1 MTIKAGMGDINAI
14 NSAGTL
20 AALISN
26 LSMPSGVYDPVGR
39 RLLVNSAWSDWS
51 FGAGPAV
58 GQDGWHAL
66 DDVDDL
72 SKILPD
78 LSTEIQMSDG
88 YYSRTE
94 TKDGKD
100 VVLFGWKLQ
109 ISGREYVRFLG
120 IDSDISSGI
129 GSLISPLPVL
139 IFERNG
145 ALRCANKAAERLAL
159 DVGFITPLS
168 LAHPKDQRALVA
180 PDGPQFDTDSSRTL
194 HYGQR
199 FFQWQCMP
207 LLGADHVVLFGQERT
222 REESYRRALEH
233 AVHGIIDL
241 DADGTVTSVNEET
254 AALFNFDTVREVVQ
268 AYLRRP
274 ETFYAH
280 DSDRVQLRRDLA
292 SGIGVHARDIEMRR
306 ADGSQIWVRF
316 NATEIRGEGGGLL
329 GYSVTITDITKNRQ
343 AEYDLRRRQERYRA
357 LVQTAGSVI
366 MFLDS
371 EGRILEY
378 NRECEW
384 TFGYSWMEAAG
395 QNFFDFLLVQED
407 RARVRMAVRRLLSGE
422 IIKDE
427 VFSFKRRDGEER
439 LLQWN
444 ARAHFGE
451 DGDIAGVI
459 CIGQDVTEKLSVE
472 RALRHA
478 EEKFRGIFENS
489 AEGLYQSMPLG
500 PVLSANPAFVSILGY
515 ETVDELLTQENELQ
529 QHYLNPVSRLRLTG
543 RLLRDGIV
551 QGYETEL
558 RRADGRIIWVE
569 ENARLVR
576 DERGRPTVIEGSITD
591 VTDRKRSEAR
601 IQFLAHHDGLTG
613 LPNRT
618 LFQERLAAAV
628 EICKRERR
636 SFVLMMFDLDNFKD
650 INDTLGH
657 PIGDLLLQGVGE
669 RMRVCL
675 RNEDVVARLGGDEFA
690 VLIHEPGSAEEVTF
704 VAQRL
709 IERVSERFMLEGN
722 EVQASTSV
730 GICMYPQD
738 GRDEKDL
745 LRNADLALYCSKAEG
760 RNRYH
765 FFEPRL
771 QVEVQERKAI
781 ERDLGHAIENDELE
795 LFYQPIIDMGGH
807 RIIGMEALVRWF
819 SPSRGLVSPVEF
831 IPVAERM
838 GIIAD
843 IGKWVL
849 NRACAQ
855 TRAWRDDGYGELT
868 ISVNLSPLE
877 LARHEDLIESVGDV
891 LARSGLDPH
900 QLQFEVTEGAVMDNP
915 REAAITL
922 GILRNQGI
930 RIAIDDFG
938 TGYSSLAYLKRF
950 PVDKIKIDRS
960 FIIDIDSSDGNAAIV
975 RAVVFLAR
983 SFGMAVN
990 VEGIETETQLDHI
1003 ASEGVD
1009 EVQGFYFSKPVPS
1022 GEMEILLKANVSG
1035 ATKLPVNVLG
1045 KPH

>member
-14 NSAGTL
+14 NTADTL
-20 AALISN
+20 AALISH
-26 LSMPSGVYDPVGR
+26 LRMPSGIYDPDDR
-39 RLLVNSAWSDWS
+39 ALLVNSVWGRCFDRTLAEEK
-51 FGAGPAV
+51 
-58 GQDGWHAL
+58 WHAIG
-66 DDVDDL
+66 DVDACL
-72 SKILPD
+72 SRLLPE
-78 LSTEIQMSDG
+78 LSDELGSAGRYCHWVKTIEG
-88 YYSRTE
+88 L
-94 TKDGKD
+94 GKD
-100 VVLFGWKLQ
+100 LLGWKLTLG
-109 ISGREYVRFLG
+109 GRDYVRLVVL
-120 IDSDISSGI
+120 DAEMSSLV
-129 GSLISPLPVL
+129 GSLMSPQPVLVLENNGVLCCLNSAAEQVVLEMDFVSPL
-139 IFERNG
+139 
-145 ALRCANKAAERLAL
+145 ALANPSE
-159 DVGFITPLS
+159 
-168 LAHPKDQRALVA
+168 QRALVTE
-180 PDGPQFDTDSSRTL
+180 DGPQFDEDDSRTV

-199 FFQWQCMP
+199 FFEWRCVP
-207 LLGADHVVLFGQERT
+207 LFGTDYVVLFGQERT

-241 DADGTVTSVNEET
+241 NAEGTITSVNEET
-254 AALFNFDTVREVVQ
+254 AALFSFDSVREVIQ
-268 AYLRRP
+268 AYLRHP
-274 ETFYAH
+274 ESFYA
-280 DSDRVQLRRDLA
+280 DDNDRLQLRRDLA
-292 SGIGVHARDIEMRR
+292 SGKGIHARDIEMRR
-306 ADGSQIWVRF
+306 SDGSQIWVRF

-329 GYSVTITDITKNRQ
+329 GYSVTVTDITKSRQ

-366 MFLDS
+366 LFLDA

-378 NRECEW
+378 NRESEW

-395 QNFFDFLLVQED
+395 QNFFDFLLVEED
-407 RARVRMAVRRLLSGE
+407 RERVRTAVRRLLSGE

-427 VFSFKRRDGEER
+427 VFSFKRRDGAIR

-451 DGDIAGVI
+451 DGDVSGVI
-459 CIGQDVTEKLSVE
+459 CIGQDVTEKLAVE

-489 AEGLYQSMPLG
+489 AEGLYQSKPLG
-500 PVLSANPAFVSILGY
+500 PILSANPAFVSILGY
-515 ETVDELLTQENELQ
+515 ESVDDLMANGDDVKT
-529 QHYLNPVSRLRLTG
+529 HYLNPVSRLRLTG
-543 RLLRDGIV
+543 RLLRDGMV
-551 QGYETEL
+551 QGFETEL
-558 RRADGRIIWVE
+558 RRIDGKIIWVE

-576 DERGRPTVIEGSITD
+576 DEQGRPILIEGSITD
-591 VTDRKRSEAR
+591 ITDRKRSEAR

-628 EICKRERR
+628 ERSKRERR

-690 VLIHEPGSAEEVTF
+690 VLIHEPGSPEEVTF

-709 IERVSERFMLEGN
+709 IERVSERFMLDGN

-745 LRNADLALYCSKAEG
+745 LRNADLALYCSKAAG

-771 QVEVQERKAI
+771 QVEVQERKAM

-795 LFYQPIIDMGGH
+795 LFYQPIIDMNGH
-807 RIIGMEALVRWF
+807 SIIGMEALVRWF
-819 SPSRGLVSPVEF
+819 SPSRGQVSPVEF

-838 GIIAD
+838 GIIGD

-849 NRACAQ
+849 NRACEQ
-855 TRAWRDDGYGELT
+855 TRAWRDAGFGELT

-877 LARHEDLIESVGDV
+877 LARHEDLIESVGDA
-891 LARSGLDPH
+891 LARSGLDPR

-990 VEGIETETQLDHI
+990 VEGIETETQLEHI

-1009 EVQGFYFSKPVPS
+1009 EVQGFYFSKPVAA
-1022 GEMEILLKANVSG
+1022 GDMEALLKTSRIAPASR
-1035 ATKLPVNVLG
+1035 LPEG
-1045 KPH
+1045 QPQRPH

>member
-1 MTIKAGMGDINAI
+1 MTIKADMGDINAI
-14 NSAGTL
+14 NSVGTL
-20 AALISN
+20 AALISH
-26 LSMPSGVYDPVGR
+26 LRMPSGVYDPAGG
-39 RLLVNSAWSDWS
+39 RLLVNSPWSPCFD
-51 FGAGPAV
+51 P
-58 GQDGWHAL
+58 AL
-66 DDVDDL
+66 DENQWHEIAGLGCLAHLLPELTED
-72 SKILPD
+72 ILKNG
-78 LSTEIQMSDG
+78 G
-88 YYSRTE
+88 YQSRSAE
-94 TKDGKD
+94 HLGKML
-100 VVLFGWKLQ
+100 VLFGWKLT
-109 ISGREYVRFLG
+109 IGDTNYIRLLVMEDDL
-120 IDSDISSGI
+120 SSGI
-129 GSLISPLPVL
+129 GSLISPQPVL
-139 IFERNG
+139 IFDRVGE
-145 ALRCANKAAERLAL
+145 LLCANKAAEQTAL
-159 DVGFITPLS
+159 EIGCTSPFD
-168 LAHPKDQRALVA
+168 LAHPGEQRALVDQ
-180 PDGPQFDTDSSRTL
+180 DGPQFDGDGPRTV

-199 FFQWQCMP
+199 FFQWQYMP
-207 LLGADHVVLFGQERT
+207 LLGMDYVVLFGQERT
-222 REESYRRALEH
+222 REESYKRALEH
-233 AVHGIIDL
+233 AVHGIIEL
-241 DADGTVTSVNEET
+241 NAEGTITHVNEE
-254 AALFNFDTVREVVQ
+254 AATLFNYDSVREVIQ

-274 ETFYAH
+274 ETFYA
-280 DSDRVQLRRDLA
+280 DDNDRLQLRRDLA
-292 SGIGVHARDIEMRR
+292 SGKGVHARDIEMRR

-395 QNFFDFLLVQED
+395 QNFFDFLLVEED

-427 VFSFKRRDGEER
+427 VFSFKRRDGEIR

-451 DGDIAGVI
+451 DGDVAGVI
-459 CIGQDVTEKLSVE
+459 CIGQDVTEKLAVE

-489 AEGLYQSMPLG
+489 AEGLYQSTPLG

-515 ETVDELLTQENELQ
+515 DSVDELLAQRDNLQ
-529 QHYLNPVSRLRLTG
+529 SHYLNPVSRLRLTG
-543 RLLRDGIV
+543 RLLRDGVV
-551 QGYETEL
+551 QGFETEL
-558 RRADGRIIWVE
+558 RRGDGKIIWVE

-576 DERGRPTVIEGSITD
+576 DEKGRPTVIEGSITD
-591 VTDRKRSEAR
+591 ITDRKRSEAR

-618 LFQERLAAAV
+618 LFQERLAHAV
-628 EICKRERR
+628 ERSKRERR
-636 SFVLMMFDLDNFKD
+636 NFVLMMFDLDNFKD

-690 VLIHEPGSAEEVTF
+690 VLIHEPGSIEEVTF

-709 IERVSERFMLEGN
+709 IERVSERFMLDGN

-765 FFEPRL
+765 FFEPKL
-771 QVEVQERKAI
+771 QVEVQERKAM
-781 ERDLGHAIENDELE
+781 ERDLSHAIENDELE
-795 LFYQPIIDMGGH
+795 LFYQPIIDIGGH
-807 RIIGMEALVRWF
+807 RIVGMEALVRWF
-819 SPSRGLVSPVEF
+819 SPSRGPVSPVEF

-849 NRACAQ
+849 NRACEQ
-855 TRAWRDDGYGELT
+855 TKAWRDAGYGELT

-877 LARHEDLIESVGDV
+877 LARHEDLIESVGEV
-891 LARSGLDPH
+891 LARSGLDPR

-990 VEGIETETQLDHI
+990 VEGIETETQLEHI

-1009 EVQGFYFSKPVPS
+1009 EVQGFYFSKPIAATD
-1022 GEMEILLKANVSG
+1022 MENLLKANKISPAQFPLDQVS
-1035 ATKLPVNVLG
+1035 TRR
-1045 KPH
+1045 

>member
-1 MTIKAGMGDINAI
+1 MGDINAI
-14 NSAGTL
+14 NSVGSLT
-20 AALISN
+20 ALISH
-26 LSMPSGVYDPVGR
+26 LCLPSGAFDPDEERFLVNAPWCDIFGSSVQSGEWCSCDVLGDVSGALSELSAHLLEFGGYHHVACAFGDKPH
-39 RLLVNSAWSDWS
+39 LLV
-51 FGAGPAV
+51 
-58 GQDGWHAL
+58 
-66 DDVDDL
+66 
-72 SKILPD
+72 
-78 LSTEIQMSDG
+78 
-88 YYSRTE
+88 
-94 TKDGKD
+94 
-100 VVLFGWKLQ
+100 GWKLVVGHRAY
-109 ISGREYVRFLG
+109 IRFTMIG
-120 IDSDISSGI
+120 ATVSSGI
-129 GSLISPLPVL
+129 GSLISPQPVL
-139 IFERNG
+139 LVERDG
-145 ALRCANKAAERLAL
+145 QLRCANSAAEQICLEMGL
-159 DVGFITPLS
+159 TSPLG
-168 LAHPKDQRALVA
+168 LINPGDQRALVTEQ
-180 PDGPQFDTDSSRTL
+180 GVQFDADSTRTV

-199 FFQWQCMP
+199 FFQWQYLNLEMANC
-207 LLGADHVVLFGQERT
+207 LVLFGQERT

-233 AVHGIIDL
+233 AVHGIIEL
-241 DADGTVTSVNEET
+241 NAEGTITSVNEET
-254 AALFNFDTVREVVQ
+254 AALFSYDSVRDVKQ
-268 AYLRRP
+268 AYLSHP
-274 ETFYAH
+274 ETFYAD
-280 DSDRVQLRRDLA
+280 DSQRLQLRRDLA
-292 SGIGVHARDIEMRR
+292 SGKGVHARDVEMRR
-306 ADGSQIWVRF
+306 ADGSQIWVRM
-316 NATEIRGEGGGLL
+316 NATDIRGEGGRLL
-329 GYSVTITDITKNRQ
+329 GYSVTMTDITKNRQ

-366 MFLDS
+366 LFLDA

-395 QNFFDFLLVQED
+395 QNFFDFLLVEED
-407 RARVRMAVRRLLSGE
+407 RARVRMAVRRLMSGE

-427 VFSFKRRDGEER
+427 VFSFKRRDGEVR

-489 AEGLYQSMPLG
+489 AEGLYQSLPLG
-500 PVLSANPAFVSILGY
+500 PILSANPAFVSILGY
-515 ETVDELLTQENELQ
+515 EKVEDLVAAEQDPSL
-529 QHYLNPVSRLRLTG
+529 HYLNPVSRLRITG
-543 RLLRDGIV
+543 RLLRDGAV
-551 QGYETEL
+551 HGFETEM
-558 RRADGRIIWVE
+558 RRADGKIIWVE

-576 DERGRPTVIEGSITD
+576 DEQGRPSIIDGTITD
-591 VTDRKRSEAR
+591 ITDRKRSEAR

-618 LFQERLAAAV
+618 LFQERLANAV
-628 EICKRERR
+628 ERSKRERR
-636 SFVLMMFDLDNFKD
+636 NFVLMMFDLDNFKD

-690 VLIHEPGSAEEVTF
+690 VLINEPGSVEEVTF

-765 FFEPRL
+765 FFEPKL
-771 QVEVQERKAI
+771 QVEVQERKAM
-781 ERDLGHAIENDELE
+781 ERDLSHAIENDELE
-795 LFYQPIIDMGGH
+795 LFYQPIIDIAGH

-819 SPSRGLVSPVEF
+819 HPSRGEVSPVDF

-849 NRACAQ
+849 NRACDQ
-855 TRAWRDDGYGELT
+855 TRTWREEGYGELT

-891 LARSGLDPH
+891 LARSKLDPR

-922 GILRNQGI
+922 GVLRNQGI

-990 VEGIETETQLDHI
+990 VEGIETETQLEHI

-1009 EVQGFYFSKPVPS
+1009 EVQGFYFSKPVAA
-1022 GEMEILLKANVSG
+1022 GDMENLLKINLASP
-1035 ATKLPVNVLG
+1035 AQFPVAQA
-1045 KPH
+1045 

>member
-1 MTIKAGMGDINAI
+1 MTIKAVMGDINAI

-20 AALISN
+20 AALISH
-26 LSMPSGVYDPVGR
+26 LRMPSGVYDPVGK
-39 RLLVNSAWSDWS
+39 RLLVNSVWIPWFEPVLEESHWYEI
-51 FGAGPAV
+51 
-58 GQDGWHAL
+58 DGL
-66 DDVDDL
+66 GCIGE
-72 SKILPD
+72 ILPE
-78 LSTEIQMSDG
+78 LSGEILEAGG
-88 YYSRTE
+88 YHSRTKE
-94 TKDGKD
+94 HNGIEK
-100 VVLFGWKLQ
+100 VLLGWKLTVGSQ
-109 ISGREYVRFLG
+109 DYIRLVMM
-120 IDSDISSGI
+120 DNDVSSGI
-129 GSLISPLPVL
+129 GSLISPQPVL
-139 IFERNG
+139 IFERDG
-145 ALRCANKAAERLAL
+145 DLRCANNAAEQVVLEMGL
-159 DVGFITPLS
+159 STPLA
-168 LAHPKDQRALVA
+168 LAHPSGQRDLVNKD
-180 PDGPQFDTDSSRTL
+180 GTQFDAQNLRTV

-207 LLGADHVVLFGQERT
+207 LLGTDFTVLFGQERT

-241 DADGTVTSVNEET
+241 NAEGTITSVNEET
-254 AALFNFDTVREVVQ
+254 ARLFNYDSAREVVQ
-268 AYLRRP
+268 AYLRCP
-274 ETFYAH
+274 ETFYAQ
-280 DSDRVQLRRDLA
+280 DSDRLQLRRDLA
-292 SGIGVHARDIEMRR
+292 SGQGVHARDIEMRR
-306 ADGSQIWVRF
+306 SDGSQIWVRF

-329 GYSVTITDITKNRQ
+329 GFSVTITDITKSRQ

-366 MFLDS
+366 MFLDA

-395 QNFFDFLLVQED
+395 QNFFEFLLVSED
-407 RARVRMAVRRLLSGE
+407 RARVRMAVRRLMSGE

-427 VFSFKRRDGEER
+427 VLSFKRRDGEER

-472 RALRHA
+472 RALRYA

-489 AEGLYQSMPLG
+489 AEGLYQSVPLG
-500 PVLSANPAFVSILGY
+500 SILSANPAFVEILGY
-515 ETVDELLTQENELQ
+515 ESVDELMAQKDELQ
-529 QHYLNPVSRLRLTG
+529 HHYLNPVSRLRMTG
-543 RLLRDGIV
+543 RLLRDGLI
-551 QGYETEL
+551 QGFETEL
-558 RRADGRIIWVE
+558 RRADGKIIWVE

-576 DERGRPTVIEGSITD
+576 DDKGRPTLIEGSITD
-591 VTDRKRSEAR
+591 ITDRKRSEAR

-628 EICKRERR
+628 EQSKRERR
-636 SFVLMMFDLDNFKD
+636 NFVLMMFDLDNFKD

-690 VLIHEPGSAEEVTF
+690 VLIHEPGSIEEVTF

-709 IERVSERFMLEGN
+709 IERVSERFMLDGN

-771 QVEVQERKAI
+771 QVEVQERKAM
-781 ERDLGHAIENDELE
+781 ERDLSHAIENDELE
-795 LFYQPIIDMGGH
+795 LFYQPIIDIGGH

-819 SPSRGLVSPVEF
+819 SPSRGLVSPVDF

-849 NRACAQ
+849 NRACDQ
-855 TRAWRDDGYGELT
+855 TRAWHDSGYGDLT

-877 LARHEDLIESVGDV
+877 LARHEDLIESVGDA
-891 LARSGLDPH
+891 LSRSGLNPR

-990 VEGIETETQLDHI
+990 VEGIETEIQLEHI

-1009 EVQGFYFSKPVPS
+1009 EVQGFYFSKPIS
-1022 GEMEILLKANVSG
+1022 AGDMENLLKANKVTP
-1035 ATKLPVNVLG
+1035 TKFPLDQG
-1045 KPH
+1045 HGPH

>member
-1 MTIKAGMGDINAI
+1 MTNKAAMGDSNAI
-14 NSAGTL
+14 DSVRKLT
-20 AALISN
+20 ALISH
-26 LSMPSGVYDPVGR
+26 LCLPSGAYDPDEGR
-39 RLLVNSAWSDWS
+39 MLVNAAWHELFDAVRICTWETPDVVAGLGTALGELSERLLENGGYHHVAFDFDNTQRLVFAW
-51 FGAGPAV
+51 ALTV
-58 GQDGWHAL
+58 GQ
-66 DDVDDL
+66 
-72 SKILPD
+72 
-78 LSTEIQMSDG
+78 
-88 YYSRTE
+88 RTYIRF
-94 TKDGKD
+94 T
-100 VVLFGWKLQ
+100 LF
-109 ISGREYVRFLG
+109 
-120 IDSDISSGI
+120 DATISSGI
-129 GSLISPLPVL
+129 GSLISPQPVL
-139 IFERNG
+139 LVEGNG
-145 ALRCANKAAERLAL
+145 RLRCANRAAEQLAL
-159 DVGFITPLS
+159 EMGLSSPLDLTYPS
-168 LAHPKDQRALVA
+168 DQRALVSE
-180 PDGPQFDTDSSRTL
+180 DGPQFDADNTRTV

-199 FFQWQCMP
+199 FFLWQYTTLDMSGY
-207 LLGADHVVLFGQERT
+207 LVLFGQERT

-233 AVHGIIDL
+233 AVHGIIEL
-241 DADGTVTSVNEET
+241 NAEGEITTVNEE
-254 AALFNFDTVREVVQ
+254 AASLFNYDSVSEVIQ
-268 AYLRRP
+268 AYLRHP
-274 ETFYAH
+274 ETFYAN
-280 DSDRVQLRRDLA
+280 DNDRIQLRRDLA
-292 SGIGVHARDIEMRR
+292 GGKGVYARDVEMRR
-306 ADGSQIWVRF
+306 ADGSQLWVRI
-316 NATEIRGEGGGLL
+316 NATEIRGEGGVLL

-366 MFLDS
+366 MFLDA

-395 QNFFDFLLVQED
+395 QNFFDFLLVED
-407 RARVRMAVRRLLSGE
+407 ERARVRMAVRRLLSGE

-427 VFSFKRRDGEER
+427 VFSFKRRDGEVR

-451 DGDIAGVI
+451 DGDVAGVI
-459 CIGQDVTEKLSVE
+459 CIGQDVTEKLAVE

-489 AEGLYQSMPLG
+489 AEGLFQSTPLG
-500 PVLSANPAFVSILGY
+500 RINSANPAFATILGY
-515 ETVDELLTQENELQ
+515 ETVEEMLSTQQEWGF
-529 QHYLNPVSRLRLTG
+529 HYVNPVARLRMTG
-543 RLLRDGIV
+543 RLLRDGAV
-551 QGYETEL
+551 HGFETEM
-558 RRADGRIIWVE
+558 RRIDGKIIWIE
-569 ENARLVR
+569 ENARLIR
-576 DERGRPTVIEGSITD
+576 DELGRPALIEGSITD
-591 VTDRKRSEAR
+591 ITDRKRSEAR

-618 LFQERLAAAV
+618 LFQERLGAAV
-628 EICKRERR
+628 ARCKRER
-636 SFVLMMFDLDNFKD
+636 SHFVLMMFDLDNFKD

-657 PIGDLLLQGVGE
+657 PIGDLLLQGVAE

-690 VLIHEPGSAEEVTF
+690 VLIHDPGSIEEVTF

-709 IERVSERFMLEGN
+709 IERVSERFMLDGN

-765 FFEPRL
+765 FFEPKL
-771 QVEVQERKAI
+771 QVEVQERKAM
-781 ERDLGHAIENDELE
+781 ERDLSHAIENDELE
-795 LFYQPIIDMGGH
+795 LFYQPIIDIAGH

-819 SPSRGLVSPVEF
+819 SPSRGQVSPVDF

-849 NRACAQ
+849 NQACEQ
-855 TRAWRDDGYGELT
+855 TKAWRDVGYGDLS

-877 LARHEDLIESVGDV
+877 LARHEDLIESVGEV
-891 LARSGLDPH
+891 LARTKLDPR

-990 VEGIETETQLDHI
+990 VEGIETETQLEHI

-1009 EVQGFYFSKPVPS
+1009 EVQGFYFSKPVNAD
-1022 GEMEILLKANVSG
+1022 EMESLLKANLTSP
-1035 ATKLPVNVLG
+1035 ARFPVAQS
-1045 KPH
+1045 

>member
-1 MTIKAGMGDINAI
+1 
-14 NSAGTL
+14 L
-20 AALISN
+20 AALISH
-26 LSMPSGVYDPVGR
+26 LRVPSGVFEPGEGC
-39 RLLVNSAWSDWS
+39 LLVNSVWREASGP
-51 FGAGPAV
+51 GA
-58 GQDGWHAL
+58 QDGEWTKL
-66 DDVDDL
+66 DANDSL
-72 SKILPD
+72 SKTLCE
-78 LSTEIQMSDG
+78 LSDQLLENDG
-88 YYSRTE
+88 YRHSFLDF
-94 TKDGKD
+94 KDGEH
-100 VVLFGWKLQ
+100 VLLAWRLTLGTRDY
-109 ISGREYVRFLG
+109 IRFVLL
-120 IDSDISSGI
+120 DATVSSGM
-129 GSLISPLPVL
+129 GSLISPQPVL
-139 IFERNG
+139 LVEMNG
-145 ALRCANKAAERLAL
+145 RLRCANSAAEQLAL
-159 DVGFITPLS
+159 EMGFAS
-168 LAHPKDQRALVA
+168 ALALLHPGDQRALVT
-180 PDGPQFDTDSSRTL
+180 DNGTQFDADHTRTV

-199 FFQWQCMP
+199 FFQWQFIT
-207 LLGADHVVLFGQERT
+207 LGISDCFVLFGQERT

-233 AVHGIIDL
+233 AVHGIIEL
-241 DADGTVTSVNEET
+241 NADGDITSVNEET
-254 AALFNFDTVREVVQ
+254 AALFNYDSVREVMQ
-268 AYLRRP
+268 AYVRHP
-274 ETFYAH
+274 ETFYA
-280 DSDRVQLRRDLA
+280 DDNDRVILRRDLA
-292 SGIGVHARDIEMRR
+292 QGQGVHARDLEMRR
-306 ADGSQIWVRF
+306 SDGSQIWVRL
-316 NATEIRGEGGGLL
+316 NATDIRGEGGGLL
-329 GYSVTITDITKNRQ
+329 GYSVTITDITKTRQ

-366 MFLDS
+366 MFLDA

-395 QNFFDFLLVQED
+395 QNFFDFLVTSDE
-407 RARVRMAVRRLLSGE
+407 RARVRMAVRKLLSGE

-427 VFSFKRRDGEER
+427 VFSFKRRDGEIR

-451 DGDIAGVI
+451 DGDVAGVI

-472 RALRHA
+472 RALRLA

-489 AEGLYQSMPLG
+489 AEGLYQSQPLG
-500 PVLSANPAFVSILGY
+500 RILSANPAYVNILGY
-515 ETVDELLTQENELQ
+515 ETVDELIESEQDTSLQ
-529 QHYLNPVSRLRLTG
+529 YLNPVSRLRITG
-543 RLLRDGIV
+543 RLLRDGEV
-551 QGYETEL
+551 HGFETEM
-558 RRADGRIIWVE
+558 RRKDGKIIWVE

-576 DERGRPTVIEGSITD
+576 DEKGRPTLIDGSITD
-591 VTDRKRSEAR
+591 ITDRKRSEAR

-618 LFQERLAAAV
+618 LFQERLATAV
-628 EICKRERR
+628 ARSKRERR
-636 SFVLMMFDLDNFKD
+636 NFVLMMFDLDNFKD

-690 VLIHEPGSAEEVTF
+690 VLIHEPGSIEEVTF

-709 IERVSERFMLEGN
+709 IERVSERFMLDGN

-781 ERDLGHAIENDELE
+781 ERDLSHAIENDELE
-795 LFYQPIIDMGGH
+795 VFYQPIIDIGGH
-807 RIIGMEALVRWF
+807 RVTGMEALVRWF
-819 SPSRGLVSPVEF
+819 SPSRGMVSPVDF

-843 IGKWVL
+843 IGRWVL
-849 NRACAQ
+849 NRACEQ
-855 TRAWRDDGYGELT
+855 TRAWREDGFGNLT

-877 LARHEDLIESVGDV
+877 LARHEDLIESVGEV
-891 LARSGLDPH
+891 LARTGLDPH

-1009 EVQGFYFSKPVPS
+1009 EVQGFYFSKPIS
-1022 GEMEILLKANVSG
+1022 ATDMEELLKASQSSPVYFPVSQPKS
-1035 ATKLPVNVLG
+1035 AE
-1045 KPH
+1045 

>member
-1 MTIKAGMGDINAI
+1 MTNKPGMGVIISSNV
-14 NSAGTL
+14 AGTL
-20 AALISN
+20 AALIGH
-26 LSMPSGVYDPVGR
+26 LRVPSGVYDPIGES
-39 RLLVNSAWSDWS
+39 LLVNAPWAQTISPDLADDTWHKIDTHPEIAQNIREISAE
-51 FGAGPAV
+51 ALNAV
-58 GQDGWHAL
+58 GYFSRVDKIDGRDVQFFAWQLSLSGQVFIRIIALQDADATTGTG
-66 DDVDDL
+66 V
-72 SKILPD
+72 
-78 LSTEIQMSDG
+78 
-88 YYSRTE
+88 
-94 TKDGKD
+94 
-100 VVLFGWKLQ
+100 
-109 ISGREYVRFLG
+109 
-120 IDSDISSGI
+120 
-129 GSLISPLPVL
+129 LISPQPVL
-139 IFERNG
+139 VVERDG
-145 ALRCANKAAERLAL
+145 GLRFSNKAAEQAAL
-159 DVGFITPLS
+159 EMGMPGALS
-168 LAHPKDQRALVA
+168 LTKPSGQRALIE
-180 PDGPQFDTDSSRTL
+180 DGENIADWDDIRTV

-199 FFQWQCMP
+199 IYQWQRMP
-207 LLGADHVVLFGQERT
+207 LPTQDAIALFGQERT

-241 DADGTVTSVNEET
+241 AADGTLTSVNEE
-254 AALFNFDTVREVVQ
+254 AATLFGYDNVRELRQ
-268 AYLRRP
+268 AYIANS
-274 ETFYAH
+274 EKFYARAE
-280 DSDRVQLRRDLA
+280 DLRDLRRDLV
-292 SGIGVHARDIEMRR
+292 SGAGIQARDIEMRR
-306 ADGSQIWVRF
+306 QDGSQLWVRI
-316 NATEIRGEGGGLL
+316 NATEIRGEGGSLL
-329 GYSVTITDITKNRQ
+329 GYSVTVTDITKSRQ

-366 MFLDS
+366 LFLDS

-384 TFGYSWMEAAG
+384 TFGFSWMEAAG
-395 QNFFDFLLVQED
+395 QNFFDFLLLDGERDQ
-407 RARVRMAVRRLLSGE
+407 VRQGIKRLISGE

-427 VFSFKRRDGEER
+427 VISFRRRDGEVR

-451 DGDIAGVI
+451 DGDVSGVI

-472 RALRHA
+472 RALRRA
-478 EEKFRGIFENS
+478 EEKYRGIFENS
-489 AEGLYQSMPLG
+489 AEGLYQSRPLG
-500 PVLSANPAFVSILGY
+500 DILSANPAFVSILGY
-515 ETVDELLTQENELQ
+515 DSADELLVSQAGFSQ
-529 QHYLNPVSRLRLTG
+529 CYLNPTNRLRLTG
-543 RLLRDGIV
+543 KLMRDGVV
-551 QGYETEL
+551 QGFEAEM
-558 RRADGRIIWVE
+558 RRRDGKIIWVE

-576 DERGRPTVIEGSITD
+576 DDKGVPVLIEGSITD
-591 VTDRKRSEAR
+591 ITDRKRSEAR

-628 EICKRERR
+628 KRGKHEKR
-636 SFVLMMFDLDNFKD
+636 SFVLMLFDLDNFKD

-690 VLIHEPGSAEEVTF
+690 VLIHDPGTVEEVTL

-709 IERVSERFMLEGN
+709 IERVSERFMLDGN

-730 GICMYPQD
+730 GICMFPQD

-745 LRNADLALYCSKAEG
+745 FRNVDLALYCSKAEG

-771 QVEVQERKAI
+771 QVEVQERKAL
-781 ERDLGHAIENDELE
+781 ERDLSHAIENDELE
-795 LFYQPIIDMGGH
+795 LFYQPIIDIANH
-807 RIIGMEALVRWF
+807 KIIGMEALVRWF
-819 SPSRGLVSPVEF
+819 HPSRGQVSPVDF

-843 IGKWVL
+843 VGHWVL
-849 NRACAQ
+849 NQACKQ
-855 TRAWRDDGYGELT
+855 TRQWVDAGYGELT

-891 LARSGLDPH
+891 LERSRLNPT
-900 QLQFEVTEGAVMDNP
+900 QLQFEVTESAVMDNP

-960 FIIDIDSSDGNAAIV
+960 FIIDLDSRDGNAAIV

-990 VEGIETETQLDHI
+990 VEGIETEMQLERI
-1003 ASEGVD
+1003 VSEGVD
-1009 EVQGFYFSKPVPS
+1009 EVQGFYFSKPIPAS
-1022 GEMEILLKANVSG
+1022 DFEMLLKSNVTMPFDVSFG
-1035 ATKLPVNVLG
+1035 GNAR
-1045 KPH
+1045 PH

>member
-1 MTIKAGMGDINAI
+1 MGDINAI
-14 NSAGTL
+14 DSVGTL
-20 AALISN
+20 TALIRHQC
-26 LSMPSGVYDPVGR
+26 LPSGVFDPDDKR
-39 RLLVNSAWSDWS
+39 MLINAAWRDAFDDSAQIGGWMPADAIDHLSDAL
-51 FGAGPAV
+51 AGLA
-58 GQDGWHAL
+58 A
-66 DDVDDL
+66 
-72 SKILPD
+72 KA
-78 LSTEIQMSDG
+78 TEIGSYHHIDCGLQN
-88 YYSRTE
+88 SRY
-94 TKDGKD
+94 
-100 VVLFGWKLQ
+100 VLFGWAL
-109 ISGREYVRFLG
+109 SVGRRRYVRFTA
-120 IDSDISSGI
+120 IDDNVLSGV
-129 GSLISPLPVL
+129 GALISPQPVL
-139 IFERNG
+139 LVDCKG
-145 ALRCANKAAERLAL
+145 KLRSANCAAEQLAL
-159 DVGFITPLS
+159 EMGLASPLD
-168 LAHPKDQRALVA
+168 LTRPTDQRALVSK
-180 PDGPQFDTDSSRTL
+180 DGPQFGADNARTV

-199 FFQWQCMP
+199 FFLWQYIALDVCNC
-207 LLGADHVVLFGQERT
+207 LVLFGQERT

-233 AVHGIIDL
+233 AVHGIIEL
-241 DADGTVTSVNEET
+241 NAQGTISYVNEET
-254 AALFNFDTVREVVQ
+254 AALFSYDSTSELTEAYFRNPVNFYAKEADLLE
-268 AYLRRP
+268 LRR
-274 ETFYAH
+274 A
-280 DSDRVQLRRDLA
+280 LK
-292 SGIGVHARDIEMRR
+292 SGKGVHARDVEMRR
-306 ADGSQIWVRF
+306 RDGSQIWVQI

-329 GYSVTITDITKNRQ
+329 GYSVTLTDTSKNRQ

-366 MFLDS
+366 MFLDA

-395 QNFFDFLLVQED
+395 QNFFDFLVVDED
-407 RARVRMAVRRLLSGE
+407 RARVHMAVRRLMSGE

-427 VFSFKRRDGEER
+427 VFSFKRRDGETR

-451 DGDIAGVI
+451 DGDVSGVI

-489 AEGLYQSMPLG
+489 AEGLYQCLPLG
-500 PVLSANPAFVSILGY
+500 SVLSANPAYVKILGY
-515 ETVDELLTQENELQ
+515 ETVDDLLSNSTGGSLN
-529 QHYLNPVSRLRLTG
+529 YVNPVSRLRFTG
-543 RLLRDGIV
+543 RLLRDGEV
-551 QGYETEL
+551 HGFETEM
-558 RRADGRIIWVE
+558 RRADGKIIWVE

-576 DERGRPTVIEGSITD
+576 DDKGRPVLIDGSITD
-591 VTDRKRSEAR
+591 ITDRKRSEAR

-628 EICKRERR
+628 ERSKREKRD
-636 SFVLMMFDLDNFKD
+636 FVLMMFDLDNFKD

-690 VLIHEPGSAEEVTF
+690 VLIHEPGTAEEVTF

-709 IERVSERFMLEGN
+709 IERISERFMLDGN

-771 QVEVQERKAI
+771 QVEVQERKAM
-781 ERDLGHAIENDELE
+781 ERDLSHAIENDELE
-795 LFYQPIIDMGGH
+795 LFYQPIIEVGGH

-819 SPSRGLVSPVEF
+819 NPSRGQVSPVEF

-849 NRACAQ
+849 KRACEQ
-855 TRAWRDDGYGELT
+855 TKAWRDAGYGELT

-877 LARHEDLIESVGDV
+877 LARHEDLIESVGDI
-891 LARSGLDPH
+891 LARTKLDPH

-960 FIIDIDSSDGNAAIV
+960 FIIDIENSDGNAAIV

-990 VEGIETETQLDHI
+990 VEGIETQTQLEHI

-1009 EVQGFYFSKPVPS
+1009 EVQGFYFSQPINATD
-1022 GEMEILLKANVSG
+1022 MENLLKVNLTSPVRIPVSR
-1035 ATKLPVNVLG
+1035 A
-1045 KPH
+1045 

>member
-1 MTIKAGMGDINAI
+1 MTIKADMGDINDI
-14 NSAGTL
+14 NSVKTL
-20 AALISN
+20 AALVSH
-26 LSMPSGVYDPVGR
+26 LRMPSGLYDPVGK
-39 RLLVNSAWSDWS
+39 RLLVNSLWGSWFDIALEETRWC
-51 FGAGPAV
+51 GI
-58 GQDGWHAL
+58 QDLGC
-66 DDVDDL
+66 L
-72 SKILPD
+72 SHMLPELADEILE
-78 LSTEIQMSDG
+78 TGG
-88 YYSRTE
+88 YRSRTVE
-94 TKDGKD
+94 VRGTDH
-100 VVLFGWKLQ
+100 VLFAWKLSVAGDDY
-109 ISGREYVRFLG
+109 IRLLVMGRDV
-120 IDSDISSGI
+120 SSGM
-129 GSLISPLPVL
+129 GSLVSPQPVL
-139 IFERNG
+139 IFEDGG
-145 ALRCANKAAERLAL
+145 AMCCANSAAEQVAL
-159 DVGFITPLS
+159 EMGFPS
-168 LAHPKDQRALVA
+168 AYALAHPVDQRALVNQ
-180 PDGPQFDTDSSRTL
+180 DGPQFDGKNSRTV

-199 FFQWQCMP
+199 FFQWQYMR
-207 LLGADHVVLFGQERT
+207 LFGTGFVVLFGQERT
-222 REESYRRALEH
+222 REESYKRALEH
-233 AVHGIIDL
+233 AVHGIIEL
-241 DADGTVTSVNEET
+241 DAEGTVTHVNEET
-254 AALFNFDTVREVVQ
+254 ATLFNYDNASEVIQ
-268 AYLRRP
+268 TYLRSP
-274 ETFYAH
+274 ETFYA
-280 DSDRVQLRRDLA
+280 DDNDRLQLRRDLA
-292 SGIGVHARDIEMRR
+292 AGIGIHARDIEMRR
-306 ADGSQIWVRF
+306 SDGSQVWARL

-329 GYSVTITDITKNRQ
+329 GYSVTLADITKSRQ

-366 MFLDS
+366 MFLDA

-395 QNFFDFLLVQED
+395 QNFFDFLLIESD
-407 RARVRMAVRRLLSGE
+407 RARVRTAVQRLMSGE

-427 VFSFKRRDGEER
+427 VFSFKRRDGEIR

-451 DGDIAGVI
+451 DGDVAGVI
-459 CIGQDVTEKLSVE
+459 CIGQDVTEKLAVE

-489 AEGLYQSMPLG
+489 AEGLYQSIPLG
-500 PVLSANPAFVSILGY
+500 AVLSANPAFVSILGY
-515 ETVDELLTQENELQ
+515 DSVDELLLPKEKLQ
-529 QHYLNPVSRLRLTG
+529 SHYLNPVSRLRLTG
-543 RLLRDGIV
+543 RLLRDGMV
-551 QGYETEL
+551 QGFETEL
-558 RRADGRIIWVE
+558 RRIDGKIIWVE

-576 DERGRPTVIEGSITD
+576 DNKGRPSLIEGSITD
-591 VTDRKRSEAR
+591 ITDRKRSEAR

-628 EICKRERR
+628 ERSKRERR
-636 SFVLMMFDLDNFKD
+636 NFVLMMFDLDNFKD

-690 VLIHEPGSAEEVTF
+690 VLIHEPGSVDEIAF

-709 IERVSERFMLEGN
+709 IERVSERFMLDGN

-730 GICMYPQD
+730 GICLYPQD

-771 QVEVQERKAI
+771 QVEVQERKAM
-781 ERDLGHAIENDELE
+781 ERDLSHAIANDELE
-795 LFYQPIIDMGGH
+795 LFYQPTIDMSGH
-807 RIIGMEALVRWF
+807 LITGMEALVRWF
-819 SPSRGLVSPVEF
+819 SPSRGLVSPVDF

-838 GIIAD
+838 GIIGD

-849 NRACAQ
+849 NRACEQ
-855 TRAWRDDGYGELT
+855 TKIWRDAGYGDLT

-877 LARHEDLIESVGDV
+877 LARHEDLIESVGEA
-891 LARSGLDPH
+891 LARSGLNPR

-990 VEGIETETQLDHI
+990 VEGIETEAQLGHI

-1009 EVQGFYFSKPVPS
+1009 EVQGFYFSKPVPAS
-1022 GEMEILLKANVSG
+1022 EMEALLKANKVAPTAFPLSG
-1035 ATKLPVNVLG
+1035 GTIA
-1045 KPH
+1045 H

>member
-1 MTIKAGMGDINAI
+1 MTNKPGMGAI
-14 NSAGTL
+14 ISNDVAGIL
-20 AALISN
+20 AALIGH
-26 LSMPSGVYDPVGR
+26 LRVPSGIYDPIGES
-39 RLLVNSAWSDWS
+39 LLVNAPWAQMITSDLAKDTWHMIDAHPEIARNIREISAE
-51 FGAGPAV
+51 ALKTV
-58 GQDGWHAL
+58 GYFSRVDKIDGHDVQFFAWQLTHA
-66 DDVDDL
+66 DQV
-72 SKILPD
+72 
-78 LSTEIQMSDG
+78 
-88 YYSRTE
+88 
-94 TKDGKD
+94 
-100 VVLFGWKLQ
+100 
-109 ISGREYVRFLG
+109 YVRIIALQDADATTG
-120 IDSDISSGI
+120 TGV
-129 GSLISPLPVL
+129 LISPQPVL
-139 IFERNG
+139 VVERDG
-145 ALRCANKAAERLAL
+145 GLRFCNKAAEQAAL
-159 DVGFITPLS
+159 EIGFPSAMS
-168 LAHPKDQRALVA
+168 LMRPAGQRALIEEGEDIA
-180 PDGPQFDTDSSRTL
+180 DWDEIRTV

-199 FFQWQCMP
+199 IYQWQRMP
-207 LLGADHVVLFGQERT
+207 LPAQDAVALFGEERT
-222 REESYRRALEH
+222 REESYRRALEN

-241 DADGTVTSVNEET
+241 AADGTLTSVNEET
-254 AALFNFDTVREVVQ
+254 ATLFGYENVRELRQ
-268 AYLRRP
+268 AYISKS
-274 ETFYAH
+274 EKFYARIE
-280 DSDRVQLRRDLA
+280 DLKELRRDLIA
-292 SGIGVHARDIEMRR
+292 GHGIHSRDVEMRR
-306 ADGSQIWVRF
+306 QDGSQLWVEI
-316 NATEIRGEGGGLL
+316 NATDIRGEGGLLL
-329 GYSVTITDITKNRQ
+329 GYSVTVTDITKSRQ

-366 MFLDS
+366 LFLDS

-395 QNFFDFLLVQED
+395 QNFFDFLLLDGERDQ
-407 RARVRMAVRRLLSGE
+407 VRQAIRRLISGE

-427 VFSFKRRDGEER
+427 VISFRRRDGEVR

-451 DGDIAGVI
+451 DGDVAGVI

-472 RALRHA
+472 RALRLA
-478 EEKFRGIFENS
+478 EEKYRGIFENS
-489 AEGLYQSMPLG
+489 AEGLYQSRPLG
-500 PVLSANPAFVSILGY
+500 EILSANPAFVSILRY
-515 ETVDELLTQENELQ
+515 DSADELLSPHNDFSDC
-529 QHYLNPVSRLRLTG
+529 YLNPTNRCRLMG
-543 RLLRDGIV
+543 KLLRDGVV
-551 QGYETEL
+551 QGFEAEM
-558 RRADGRIIWVE
+558 RCRDGKIIWVE
-569 ENARLVR
+569 ENARLIR
-576 DERGRPTVIEGSITD
+576 DDKGLPILIEGSITD
-591 VTDRKRSEAR
+591 ITDRKRSEAR

-628 EICKRERR
+628 KRGKHEKR
-636 SFVLMMFDLDNFKD
+636 SFVLMLFDLDNFKD

-690 VLIHEPGSAEEVTF
+690 VLIHDPGTAEEVTF

-722 EVQASTSV
+722 EIQVSTSV
-730 GICMYPQD
+730 GICLFPQD

-745 LRNADLALYCSKAEG
+745 LRNVDLALYCSKAEG

-771 QVEVQERKAI
+771 QVEVQERKAL

-795 LFYQPIIDMGGH
+795 LFYQPIIDIANH

-819 SPSRGLVSPVEF
+819 HPSRGQVSPVDF

-843 IGKWVL
+843 VGRWVL
-849 NRACAQ
+849 NQACKQ
-855 TRAWRDDGYGELT
+855 TREWVDAGYGELT

-891 LARSGLDPH
+891 LERSRLNPN
-900 QLQFEVTEGAVMDNP
+900 QLQFEVTESAVMDNP

-960 FIIDIDSSDGNAAIV
+960 FIIDLDSRDGNAAIV

-990 VEGIETETQLDHI
+990 VEGIETEMQLERI
-1003 ASEGVD
+1003 VSEGVD
-1009 EVQGFYFSKPVPS
+1009 EVQGFYFSKPIPAS
-1022 GEMEILLKANVSG
+1022 EFELLLKSNVTMAFDVPFG
-1035 ATKLPVNVLG
+1035 GNER
-1045 KPH
+1045 PH

>member
-1 MTIKAGMGDINAI
+1 MTIKADMGDIKAI
-14 NSAGTL
+14 NSVDTL
-20 AALISN
+20 AALISH
-26 LSMPSGVYDPVGR
+26 LRMPAGLFDPVR
-39 RLLVNSAWSDWS
+39 KRLLVNSLWIPWFDKALEESE
-51 FGAGPAV
+51 
-58 GQDGWHAL
+58 WHKI
-66 DDVDDL
+66 DDL
-72 SKILPD
+72 GCLAQLLPD
-78 LSTEIQMSDG
+78 LADEILEKGG
-88 YYSRTE
+88 YHSRTSE
-94 TKDGKD
+94 VKGTDR
-100 VVLFGWKLQ
+100 VLFGWKLTVGGQ
-109 ISGREYVRFLG
+109 DYIRLLVM
-120 IDSDISSGI
+120 DDDVSSGM
-129 GSLISPLPVL
+129 GSLISPQPVL
-139 IFERNG
+139 IFERGG
-145 ALRCANKAAERLAL
+145 ALRCANSAAEQVAL
-159 DVGFITPLS
+159 EMGFVTPFA
-168 LAHPKDQRALVA
+168 LAHPSDQRALVDH
-180 PDGPQFDTDSSRTL
+180 DGPQFDAENSRTV
-194 HYGQR
+194 HYEQR

-207 LLGADHVVLFGQERT
+207 LFGADFVVLFGQERT

-233 AVHGIIDL
+233 AVHGIIEL
-241 DADGTVTSVNEET
+241 SADGTITSVNEET
-254 AALFNFDTVREVVQ
+254 ASLFNYDSVREVMQ

-274 ETFYAH
+274 ESFYAQ
-280 DSDRVQLRRDLA
+280 DSDRIQLRRDLA
-292 SGIGVHARDIEMRR
+292 NGIGVQARDIEMRR
-306 ADGSQIWVRF
+306 SDGSQIWVRF

-329 GYSVTITDITKNRQ
+329 GYSVTITDITKSRQ

-366 MFLDS
+366 LFLDS

-395 QNFFDFLLVQED
+395 QNFFDFLLIESD

-427 VFSFKRRDGEER
+427 VFSFKRRDGEIR

-451 DGDIAGVI
+451 DGDVAGVI
-459 CIGQDVTEKLSVE
+459 CIGQDVTEKLAVE

-489 AEGLYQSMPLG
+489 AEGLYQSRPLG

-515 ETVDELLTQENELQ
+515 ESVDELMAQGEELQ
-529 QHYLNPVSRLRLTG
+529 HHYLNPVSRLRLTG
-543 RLLRDGIV
+543 RLMRDGAIH
-551 QGYETEL
+551 GFETEL
-558 RRADGRIIWVE
+558 RRTDGKIIWVE

-576 DERGRPTVIEGSITD
+576 DEKGRPSLIEGSITD
-591 VTDRKRSEAR
+591 ITDRKRSEAR

-628 EICKRERR
+628 ERSKRERR
-636 SFVLMMFDLDNFKD
+636 NFVLMMFDLDNFKD

-690 VLIHEPGSAEEVTF
+690 VLIHEPGSVEEVTF

-709 IERVSERFMLEGN
+709 IERVSERFMLDGN

-765 FFEPRL
+765 FFEPKL
-771 QVEVQERKAI
+771 QVEVQERKAM
-781 ERDLGHAIENDELE
+781 ERDLSHAIENDELE

-819 SPSRGLVSPVEF
+819 SPSRGPVSPVDF

-838 GIIAD
+838 GIIGD

-849 NRACAQ
+849 TRACEQ
-855 TRAWRDDGYGELT
+855 TRAWRDDGYGDLT

-877 LARHEDLIESVGDV
+877 LARHEDLIESVGEV
-891 LARSGLDPH
+891 LSRSGLNPR

-990 VEGIETETQLDHI
+990 VEGIETETQLEHI

-1009 EVQGFYFSKPVPS
+1009 EVQGFYFSKPVS
-1022 GEMEILLKANVSG
+1022 ATDMEALLKANKIAPTHFPLSG
-1035 ATKLPVNVLG
+1035 HGNTA
-1045 KPH
+1045 H

>member
-1 MTIKAGMGDINAI
+1 MTIKAVMGDINAI

-20 AALISN
+20 AALISH
-26 LSMPSGVYDPVGR
+26 LRMPSGVYDPVGK
-39 RLLVNSAWSDWS
+39 RLLVNSVWIPWFEPVLEEAHWYEI
-51 FGAGPAV
+51 
-58 GQDGWHAL
+58 DGL
-66 DDVDDL
+66 GCI
-72 SKILPD
+72 SEILPE
-78 LSTEIQMSDG
+78 LSGEILEAGG
-88 YYSRTE
+88 YHSRTRE
-94 TKDGKD
+94 YNG
-100 VVLFGWKLQ
+100 VEQVLLGWKLTIGSQ
-109 ISGREYVRFLG
+109 DYVRLVVM
-120 IDSDISSGI
+120 DNDVSSGI
-129 GSLISPLPVL
+129 GSLISPQPVL
-139 IFERNG
+139 IFERDG
-145 ALRCANKAAERLAL
+145 DLRCANNAAEQVVLEMGL
-159 DVGFITPLS
+159 STPLA
-168 LAHPKDQRALVA
+168 LAHPSDQRDLINK
-180 PDGPQFDTDSSRTL
+180 DGPQFDAQNLRTV

-199 FFQWQCMP
+199 FFQWQYMP
-207 LLGADHVVLFGQERT
+207 LFGTDFIVLFGQERT

-241 DADGTVTSVNEET
+241 NAEGTITSVNEET
-254 AALFNFDTVREVVQ
+254 ATLFNYDSVREVIQ

-274 ETFYAH
+274 ETFYAQ
-280 DSDRVQLRRDLA
+280 DSDRLQLRRDLA
-292 SGIGVHARDIEMRR
+292 SGQGVHARDIEMRR
-306 ADGSQIWVRF
+306 SDGSQVWVRF

-329 GYSVTITDITKNRQ
+329 GYSVTITDITKSRQ

-366 MFLDS
+366 MFLDA

-395 QNFFDFLLVQED
+395 QNFFDFLLVGED
-407 RARVRMAVRRLLSGE
+407 RARVRMAVRRLMSGE

-472 RALRHA
+472 RALRYA

-489 AEGLYQSMPLG
+489 AEGLYQSVPLG
-500 PVLSANPAFVSILGY
+500 SVLSANPAFVEILGY
-515 ETVDELLTQENELQ
+515 ESVDELMAQKNELQ
-529 QHYLNPVSRLRLTG
+529 HHYLNPVSRLRLTG
-543 RLLRDGIV
+543 RLLRDGVI
-551 QGYETEL
+551 QGFETEL
-558 RRADGRIIWVE
+558 RRTDGKIIWVE
-569 ENARLVR
+569 ENARLLR
-576 DERGRPTVIEGSITD
+576 DDKGRPTLIEGSITD
-591 VTDRKRSEAR
+591 ITDRKRSEAR

-628 EICKRERR
+628 EQSKRERR
-636 SFVLMMFDLDNFKD
+636 NFVLMMFDLDNFKD

-675 RNEDVVARLGGDEFA
+675 RNEDIVARLGGDEFA
-690 VLIHEPGSAEEVTF
+690 VLIHEPGSIEEVTF

-709 IERVSERFMLEGN
+709 IERVSERFMLDGN

-771 QVEVQERKAI
+771 QVEVQERKAM
-781 ERDLGHAIENDELE
+781 ERDLSHAIENDELE
-795 LFYQPIIDMGGH
+795 LFYQPIIDIGGH

-819 SPSRGLVSPVEF
+819 SPSRGLVSPVDF

-849 NRACAQ
+849 NRACDQ
-855 TRAWRDDGYGELT
+855 TRAWFDDGYGDLT

-877 LARHEDLIESVGDV
+877 LARHEDLIESVGEV
-891 LARSGLDPH
+891 LSRSGLNPR

-990 VEGIETETQLDHI
+990 VEGIETEIQLEHI

-1009 EVQGFYFSKPVPS
+1009 EVQGFYFSKPIS
-1022 GEMEILLKANVSG
+1022 AGDMESLLKANK
-1035 ATKLPVNVLG
+1035 ATPTQFPLDQGLG
-1045 KPH
+1045 PH

>member
-1 MTIKAGMGDINAI
+1 MGAIISNDVAGI
-14 NSAGTL
+14 L
-20 AALISN
+20 AALIGH
-26 LSMPSGVYDPVGR
+26 LRVPSGIYDPIGES
-39 RLLVNSAWSDWS
+39 LLVNAPWAQMITSDLAKDTWHMIDAHPEIARNIREISAE
-51 FGAGPAV
+51 ALKTV
-58 GQDGWHAL
+58 GYFSRVDKIDGHDVQFFAWQLTHA
-66 DDVDDL
+66 DQV
-72 SKILPD
+72 
-78 LSTEIQMSDG
+78 
-88 YYSRTE
+88 
-94 TKDGKD
+94 
-100 VVLFGWKLQ
+100 
-109 ISGREYVRFLG
+109 YVRIIALQDADATTG
-120 IDSDISSGI
+120 TGV
-129 GSLISPLPVL
+129 LISPQPVL
-139 IFERNG
+139 VVERDG
-145 ALRCANKAAERLAL
+145 GLRFCNKAAEQAAL
-159 DVGFITPLS
+159 EIGLPSAMS
-168 LAHPKDQRALVA
+168 LMRPAGQRALIEEGEDIA
-180 PDGPQFDTDSSRTL
+180 DWDEIRTV

-199 FFQWQCMP
+199 IYQWQRMP
-207 LLGADHVVLFGQERT
+207 LPAQDAVALFGEERT
-222 REESYRRALEH
+222 REESYRRALEN

-241 DADGTVTSVNEET
+241 AADGTLTSVNEET
-254 AALFNFDTVREVVQ
+254 ATLFGYENVRELRQ
-268 AYLRRP
+268 AYVSKS
-274 ETFYAH
+274 EKFYARIE
-280 DSDRVQLRRDLA
+280 DLKELRRDLIA
-292 SGIGVHARDIEMRR
+292 GHGIHSRDVEMRR
-306 ADGSQIWVRF
+306 QDGSQLWVEI
-316 NATEIRGEGGGLL
+316 NATDIRGEGGLLL
-329 GYSVTITDITKNRQ
+329 GYSVTVTDITKSRQ

-366 MFLDS
+366 LFLDS

-395 QNFFDFLLVQED
+395 QNFFDFLLLDGERDQ
-407 RARVRMAVRRLLSGE
+407 VRQAIRRLISGE

-427 VFSFKRRDGEER
+427 VISFRRRDGEVR

-444 ARAHFGE
+444 ARAHFAE
-451 DGDIAGVI
+451 DGDVAGVI

-472 RALRHA
+472 RALRLA
-478 EEKFRGIFENS
+478 EEKYRGIFENS
-489 AEGLYQSMPLG
+489 AEGLYQSRPLG
-500 PVLSANPAFVSILGY
+500 EILSANPAFVSILRY
-515 ETVDELLTQENELQ
+515 DSADELLSPHNDFSDC
-529 QHYLNPVSRLRLTG
+529 YLNPTNRCRLMG
-543 RLLRDGIV
+543 KLLRDGVV
-551 QGYETEL
+551 QGFEAEM
-558 RRADGRIIWVE
+558 RCRDGKIIWVE
-569 ENARLVR
+569 ENARLIR
-576 DERGRPTVIEGSITD
+576 DDKGLPILIEGSITD
-591 VTDRKRSEAR
+591 ITDRKRSEAR

-628 EICKRERR
+628 KRGKHEKR
-636 SFVLMMFDLDNFKD
+636 SFVLMLFDLDNFKD

-690 VLIHEPGSAEEVTF
+690 VLIHDPGTAEEVTF

-722 EVQASTSV
+722 EIQVSTSV
-730 GICMYPQD
+730 GICLFPQD

-745 LRNADLALYCSKAEG
+745 LRNVDLALYCSKAEG

-771 QVEVQERKAI
+771 QVEVQERKAL

-795 LFYQPIIDMGGH
+795 LFYQPIIDIANH

-819 SPSRGLVSPVEF
+819 HPSRGQVSPVDF

-843 IGKWVL
+843 VGRWVL
-849 NRACAQ
+849 NQACNQ
-855 TRAWRDDGYGELT
+855 TREWVDAGYGELT

-877 LARHEDLIESVGDV
+877 LARHEDLIESVGNV
-891 LARSGLDPH
+891 LEQSRLNPN
-900 QLQFEVTEGAVMDNP
+900 QLQFEVTESAVMDNP

-960 FIIDIDSSDGNAAIV
+960 FIIDLDSRDGNAAIV

-990 VEGIETETQLDHI
+990 VEGIETEMQLERI
-1003 ASEGVD
+1003 VSEGVD
-1009 EVQGFYFSKPVPS
+1009 EVQGFYFSKPIPAS
-1022 GEMEILLKANVSG
+1022 EFELLLKSNVTMAFDVPFG
-1035 ATKLPVNVLG
+1035 GNER
-1045 KPH
+1045 PH

>member
-1 MTIKAGMGDINAI
+1 MMNKAAMGDINAI
-14 NSAGTL
+14 NSVNTL
-20 AALISN
+20 AALISHLCLPSGAYDPDEGRILVNDAWCEAFDRN
-26 LSMPSGVYDPVGR
+26 LSAGEWLSLD
-39 RLLVNSAWSDWS
+39 VND
-51 FGAGPAV
+51 
-58 GQDGWHAL
+58 AL
-66 DDVDDL
+66 REPLDELAEQLRDNG
-72 SKILPD
+72 
-78 LSTEIQMSDG
+78 G
-88 YYSRTE
+88 YHHVECELHDNKR
-94 TKDGKD
+94 
-100 VVLFGWKLQ
+100 VFLGWKLT
-109 ISGREYVRFLG
+109 IGRQTFIRFTK
-120 IDSDISSGI
+120 IKANFFSGI
-129 GSLISPLPVL
+129 GSLISPQPVL
-139 IFERNG
+139 LVENNG
-145 ALRCANKAAERLAL
+145 KLRSANCAAEQLAL
-159 DVGFITPLS
+159 EMGLASPLD
-168 LAHPKDQRALVA
+168 LTHPRDQRALVGE
-180 PDGPQFDTDSSRTL
+180 DGPQFNSDNTRTV

-199 FFQWQCMP
+199 FFQWQYITLDTSGC
-207 LLGADHVVLFGQERT
+207 LVLFGQEHT

-233 AVHGIIDL
+233 AVHGIIEL
-241 DADGTVTSVNEET
+241 NAEGTITNVNEET
-254 AALFNFDTVREVVQ
+254 ASLFNYGSVRELTQ
-268 AYLRRP
+268 SYLRHP
-274 ETFYAH
+274 ETFYAN
-280 DSDRVQLRRDLA
+280 DSDRIQLRRDLA
-292 SGIGVHARDIEMRR
+292 TGKGVHARDIEMRR
-306 ADGSQIWVRF
+306 ADGSQVWVRL
-316 NATEIRGEGGGLL
+316 NATEIRGEGGILL
-329 GYSVTITDITKNRQ
+329 GYSVTMTDITKNRQ

-366 MFLDS
+366 MFLDA

-395 QNFFDFLLVQED
+395 QNFFDFLLVEDD

-427 VFSFKRRDGEER
+427 VFSFKRRDGEVR

-451 DGDIAGVI
+451 DGDVAGVI

-489 AEGLYQSMPLG
+489 AEGLFQSMPLG
-500 PVLSANPAFVSILGY
+500 PVHSANPAFASILGY
-515 ETVDELLTQENELQ
+515 ETVEDLLAKEQDWSF
-529 QHYLNPVSRLRLTG
+529 HYLNPVSRLRITG
-543 RLLRDGIV
+543 RLLRDGSV
-551 QGYETEL
+551 HGFETEM
-558 RRADGRIIWVE
+558 RRADGKIIWVE

-576 DERGRPTVIEGSITD
+576 DEQGRPVLIDGSITD
-591 VTDRKRSEAR
+591 ITDRKRSEAR

-628 EICKRERR
+628 ERSKRERCH
-636 SFVLMMFDLDNFKD
+636 FVLMMFDLDNFKD

-690 VLIHEPGSAEEVTF
+690 VLIHEPGSIEEVTF

-709 IERVSERFMLEGN
+709 IERVSERFMLDGN

-765 FFEPRL
+765 FFEPKL
-771 QVEVQERKAI
+771 QVEVQERKAM
-781 ERDLGHAIENDELE
+781 ERDLSHAIENDELE
-795 LFYQPIIDMGGH
+795 LFYQPIIDIGGQ

-819 SPSRGLVSPVEF
+819 NPSRGQVSPVDF

-849 NRACAQ
+849 KRACEQ
-855 TRAWRDDGYGELT
+855 TKAWRDAGFGELT

-877 LARHEDLIESVGDV
+877 LARHEDLIESVGEV
-891 LARSGLDPH
+891 LSRTELDPH

-983 SFGMAVN
+983 SFGMAIN
-990 VEGIETETQLDHI
+990 VEGIETKTQLEHI

-1009 EVQGFYFSKPVPS
+1009 EVQGFYFSRPIS
-1022 GEMEILLKANVSG
+1022 ATEMEALLKENLS
-1035 ATKLPVNVLG
+1035 LPVRFPVAQT
-1045 KPH
+1045 

>member
-1 MTIKAGMGDINAI
+1 MTNKPGMGAI
-14 NSAGTL
+14 ISNDVAGIL
-20 AALISN
+20 AALIGH
-26 LSMPSGVYDPVGR
+26 LRVPSGIYDPIGES
-39 RLLVNSAWSDWS
+39 LLVNAPWAQMITSDLAKDTWHMIDAHPEIARNIREISAE
-51 FGAGPAV
+51 ALKTV
-58 GQDGWHAL
+58 GYFSRVDKIDGHDVQFFAWQLTHA
-66 DDVDDL
+66 DQV
-72 SKILPD
+72 
-78 LSTEIQMSDG
+78 
-88 YYSRTE
+88 
-94 TKDGKD
+94 
-100 VVLFGWKLQ
+100 
-109 ISGREYVRFLG
+109 YVRIIALQDADATTG
-120 IDSDISSGI
+120 TGV
-129 GSLISPLPVL
+129 LISPQPVL
-139 IFERNG
+139 VVERDG
-145 ALRCANKAAERLAL
+145 GLRFCNKAAEQAAL
-159 DVGFITPLS
+159 EIGFPSAMS
-168 LAHPKDQRALVA
+168 LMRPAGQRALIEEGEDIA
-180 PDGPQFDTDSSRTL
+180 DWDEIRTV

-199 FFQWQCMP
+199 IYQWQRMP
-207 LLGADHVVLFGQERT
+207 LPAQDAVALFGEERT
-222 REESYRRALEH
+222 REESYRRALEN

-241 DADGTVTSVNEET
+241 AADGTLTSVNEET
-254 AALFNFDTVREVVQ
+254 ATLFGYENVRELRQ
-268 AYLRRP
+268 AYISKS
-274 ETFYAH
+274 EKFYARIE
-280 DSDRVQLRRDLA
+280 DLKELRRDLIA
-292 SGIGVHARDIEMRR
+292 GHGIHSRDVEMRR
-306 ADGSQIWVRF
+306 QDGSQLWVEI
-316 NATEIRGEGGGLL
+316 NATDIRGEGGLLL
-329 GYSVTITDITKNRQ
+329 GYSVTVTDITKSRQ

-366 MFLDS
+366 LFLDS

-395 QNFFDFLLVQED
+395 QNFFDFLLLDGERDQ
-407 RARVRMAVRRLLSGE
+407 VRQAIRRLISGE

-427 VFSFKRRDGEER
+427 VISFRRRDGEVR

-451 DGDIAGVI
+451 DGDVAGVI

-472 RALRHA
+472 RALRLA
-478 EEKFRGIFENS
+478 EEKYRGIFENS
-489 AEGLYQSMPLG
+489 AEGLYQSRPLG
-500 PVLSANPAFVSILGY
+500 EILSANPAFVSILRY
-515 ETVDELLTQENELQ
+515 DSADELLSPHNDFSDC
-529 QHYLNPVSRLRLTG
+529 YLNPTNRCRLMG
-543 RLLRDGIV
+543 KLLRDGVV
-551 QGYETEL
+551 QGFEAEM
-558 RRADGRIIWVE
+558 RCRDGKIIWVE
-569 ENARLVR
+569 ENARLIR
-576 DERGRPTVIEGSITD
+576 DDKGLPILIEGSITD
-591 VTDRKRSEAR
+591 ITDRKRSEVR

-628 EICKRERR
+628 KRGKHEKR
-636 SFVLMMFDLDNFKD
+636 SFVLMLFDLDNFKD

-690 VLIHEPGSAEEVTF
+690 VLIHDPGTAEEVTF

-722 EVQASTSV
+722 EIQVSTSV
-730 GICMYPQD
+730 GICLFPQD

-745 LRNADLALYCSKAEG
+745 LRNVDLALYCSKAEG

-771 QVEVQERKAI
+771 QVEVQERKAL

-795 LFYQPIIDMGGH
+795 LFYQPIIDIANH

-819 SPSRGLVSPVEF
+819 HPSRGQVSPVDF

-843 IGKWVL
+843 VGRWVL
-849 NRACAQ
+849 NQACNQ
-855 TRAWRDDGYGELT
+855 TREWVDAGYGELT

-877 LARHEDLIESVGDV
+877 LARHEDLIESVGNV
-891 LARSGLDPH
+891 LEQSRLNPN
-900 QLQFEVTEGAVMDNP
+900 QLQFEVTESAVMDNP

-960 FIIDIDSSDGNAAIV
+960 FIIDLDSRDGNAAIV

-990 VEGIETETQLDHI
+990 VEGIETEMQLERI
-1003 ASEGVD
+1003 VSEGVD
-1009 EVQGFYFSKPVPS
+1009 EVQGFYFSKPIPAS
-1022 GEMEILLKANVSG
+1022 EFELLLKSNVTMAFDVPFG
-1035 ATKLPVNVLG
+1035 GNER
-1045 KPH
+1045 PH

>member
-1 MTIKAGMGDINAI
+1 MTNKPGMGAI
-14 NSAGTL
+14 ISNDVAGIL
-20 AALISN
+20 AALIGH
-26 LSMPSGVYDPVGR
+26 LRVPSGIYDPIGES
-39 RLLVNSAWSDWS
+39 LLVNAPWAQMITSDLAKDTWHMIDAHPEIARNIREISAE
-51 FGAGPAV
+51 ALKTV
-58 GQDGWHAL
+58 GYFSRVDKIDGHDVQFFAWQLTHA
-66 DDVDDL
+66 DQV
-72 SKILPD
+72 
-78 LSTEIQMSDG
+78 
-88 YYSRTE
+88 
-94 TKDGKD
+94 
-100 VVLFGWKLQ
+100 
-109 ISGREYVRFLG
+109 YVRIIALQDADATTG
-120 IDSDISSGI
+120 TGV
-129 GSLISPLPVL
+129 LISPQPVL
-139 IFERNG
+139 VVERDG
-145 ALRCANKAAERLAL
+145 GLRFCNKAAEQAAL
-159 DVGFITPLS
+159 EIGLPSAMS
-168 LAHPKDQRALVA
+168 LMRPAGQRALIEEGEDIA
-180 PDGPQFDTDSSRTL
+180 DWDEIRTV

-199 FFQWQCMP
+199 IYQWQRMP
-207 LLGADHVVLFGQERT
+207 LPAQDAVALFGEERT
-222 REESYRRALEH
+222 REESYRRALEN

-241 DADGTVTSVNEET
+241 AADGTLTSVNEET
-254 AALFNFDTVREVVQ
+254 ATLFGYENVRELRQ
-268 AYLRRP
+268 AYVSKS
-274 ETFYAH
+274 EKFYARIE
-280 DSDRVQLRRDLA
+280 DLKELRRDLIA
-292 SGIGVHARDIEMRR
+292 GHGIHSRDVEMRR
-306 ADGSQIWVRF
+306 QDGSQLWVEI
-316 NATEIRGEGGGLL
+316 NATDIRGEGGLLL
-329 GYSVTITDITKNRQ
+329 GYSVTVTDITKSRQ

-366 MFLDS
+366 LFLDS

-395 QNFFDFLLVQED
+395 QNFFDFLLLDGERDQ
-407 RARVRMAVRRLLSGE
+407 VRQAIRRLISGE

-427 VFSFKRRDGEER
+427 VISFRRRDGEVR

-444 ARAHFGE
+444 ARAHFAE
-451 DGDIAGVI
+451 DGDVAGVI

-472 RALRHA
+472 RALRLA
-478 EEKFRGIFENS
+478 EEKYRGIFENS
-489 AEGLYQSMPLG
+489 AEGLYQSRPLG
-500 PVLSANPAFVSILGY
+500 EILSANPAFVSILRY
-515 ETVDELLTQENELQ
+515 DSADELLSPHNDFSDC
-529 QHYLNPVSRLRLTG
+529 YLNPTNRCRLMG
-543 RLLRDGIV
+543 KLLRDGVV
-551 QGYETEL
+551 QGFEAEM
-558 RRADGRIIWVE
+558 RCRDGKIIWVE
-569 ENARLVR
+569 ENARLIR
-576 DERGRPTVIEGSITD
+576 DDKGLPILIEGSITD
-591 VTDRKRSEAR
+591 ITDRKRSEAR

-628 EICKRERR
+628 KRGKHEKR
-636 SFVLMMFDLDNFKD
+636 SFVLMLFDLDNFKD

-690 VLIHEPGSAEEVTF
+690 VLIHDPGTAEEVTF

-722 EVQASTSV
+722 EIQVSTSV
-730 GICMYPQD
+730 GICLFPQD

-745 LRNADLALYCSKAEG
+745 LRNVDLALYCSKAEG

-771 QVEVQERKAI
+771 QVEVQERKAL

-795 LFYQPIIDMGGH
+795 LFYQPIIDIANH

-819 SPSRGLVSPVEF
+819 HPSRGQVSPVDF

-843 IGKWVL
+843 VGRWVL
-849 NRACAQ
+849 NQACNQ
-855 TRAWRDDGYGELT
+855 TREWVDAGYGELT

-877 LARHEDLIESVGDV
+877 LARHEDLIESVGNV
-891 LARSGLDPH
+891 LEQSRLNPN
-900 QLQFEVTEGAVMDNP
+900 QLQFEVTESAVMDNP

-960 FIIDIDSSDGNAAIV
+960 FIIDLDSRDGNAAIV

-990 VEGIETETQLDHI
+990 VEGIETEMQLERI
-1003 ASEGVD
+1003 VSEGVD
-1009 EVQGFYFSKPVPS
+1009 EVQGFYFSKPIPAS
-1022 GEMEILLKANVSG
+1022 EFELLLKSNVTMAFDVPFG
-1035 ATKLPVNVLG
+1035 GNER
-1045 KPH
+1045 PH

>member
-1 MTIKAGMGDINAI
+1 MGDINAI
-14 NSAGTL
+14 DSVGTL
-20 AALISN
+20 TALISH
-26 LSMPSGVYDPVGR
+26 LCLPSGAYDPDEGRMLVNAAWRDTYDHGVQVGQWVSPDVVEGLCDPIKELSERLLENHGYHHVACGFRDTARIIFGWSLTIGR
-39 RLLVNSAWSDWS
+39 RT
-51 FGAGPAV
+51 F
-58 GQDGWHAL
+58 
-66 DDVDDL
+66 
-72 SKILPD
+72 I
-78 LSTEIQMSDG
+78 
-88 YYSRTE
+88 
-94 TKDGKD
+94 
-100 VVLFGWKLQ
+100 
-109 ISGREYVRFLG
+109 RFTI
-120 IDSDISSGI
+120 IDANVSSGI

-139 IFERNG
+139 LVEHNG
-145 ALRCANKAAERLAL
+145 RLRSANRAAEQLAL
-159 DVGFITPLS
+159 EMGLSSPLD
-168 LAHPKDQRALVA
+168 LTHPNDQRPLVSEN
-180 PDGPQFDTDSSRTL
+180 GPQFDSDNTRTM

-199 FFQWQCMP
+199 FFFWQYITLDTSGC
-207 LLGADHVVLFGQERT
+207 LVLFGQERT

-233 AVHGIIDL
+233 AVHGIIEL
-241 DADGTVTSVNEET
+241 NAEGTITSVNEET
-254 AALFNFDTVREVVQ
+254 ASLFNYDSVRELTQ
-268 AYLRRP
+268 AYFRHP
-274 ETFYAH
+274 ETFYAS
-280 DSDRVQLRRDLA
+280 DNDRVQLRRDLA
-292 SGIGVHARDIEMRR
+292 SGKGVHARDLEMRR
-306 ADGSQIWVRF
+306 ADGSQLWVRV
-316 NATEIRGEGGGLL
+316 NATEIRGEGGVLL
-329 GYSVTITDITKNRQ
+329 GYSVTITDITKSRQ

-366 MFLDS
+366 MFLDA

-395 QNFFDFLLVQED
+395 QNFFDFLLVEDD

-427 VFSFKRRDGEER
+427 VFSFKRRDGEVR

-451 DGDIAGVI
+451 DGDVAGVI

-489 AEGLYQSMPLG
+489 AEGLFQSIPLG
-500 PVLSANPAFVSILGY
+500 RVHSANPAFASILGY
-515 ETVDELLTQENELQ
+515 ETVDELINKEQDWSF
-529 QHYLNPVSRLRLTG
+529 HYLNPVSRLRITG
-543 RLLRDGIV
+543 RLLRDGAV
-551 QGYETEL
+551 HGFETEM
-558 RRADGRIIWVE
+558 RRADGKIIWVE

-576 DERGRPTVIEGSITD
+576 DDQGRPVLIDGSITD
-591 VTDRKRSEAR
+591 ITDRKRSEAR

-628 EICKRERR
+628 ERSKRER
-636 SFVLMMFDLDNFKD
+636 SHFVLMMFDLDNFKD

-690 VLIHEPGSAEEVTF
+690 VLIHEPGSVEEVTF

-709 IERVSERFMLEGN
+709 IERVSERFMLDGN

-765 FFEPRL
+765 FFEPKL
-771 QVEVQERKAI
+771 QVEVQERKAM
-781 ERDLGHAIENDELE
+781 ERDLSHAIENDELE
-795 LFYQPIIDMGGH
+795 LFYQPIIDIGGH

-819 SPSRGLVSPVEF
+819 SPSRGQVSPVDF

-849 NRACAQ
+849 NRACEQ
-855 TRAWRDDGYGELT
+855 TKAWRDAGYGDLT

-877 LARHEDLIESVGDV
+877 LARHEDLIESVGEV
-891 LARSGLDPH
+891 LARTELDPH

-990 VEGIETETQLDHI
+990 VEGIETETQLEHI

-1009 EVQGFYFSKPVPS
+1009 EVQGFYFSKPINA
-1022 GEMEILLKANVSG
+1022 GDMENLLKANLTSP
-1035 ATKLPVNVLG
+1035 AQFPIAQS
-1045 KPH
+1045 